1 MSDLILHHYPQSPF
15 AEKMRLI
22 LGYKKLSWQSVL
34 APMIMPKP
42 NLIALT
48 GGYRRIPVLQIGAD
62 VYCDTALICDVLE
75 HRASEKTLYPDA
87 QKGLARTVAQWADT
101 TLFQVAMAYNF
112 QPAGATFMFPDAD
125 KLKSFAADRAAMR
138 NNAQRMP
145 PADATATYRS
155 YLRRI
160 AHMLEHHSWLLGDQ
174 PSVADFS
181 VYHALWFTRHQVPP
195 VAGILESVPAVLAW
209 MDRMA
214 AIGHGTSTHM
224 TAEAALAIARDSTPS
239 SLGEEIHQ
247 DDHGIALGS
256 MVTVTAESFGLE
268 PTVGQLVAATRTR
281 YTLSREDAHAG
292 KVHVHFLRMGFL
304 LKKMESA

>member
-15 AEKMRLI
+15 AEKIRLI
-22 LGYKKLSWQSVL
+22 LGYKKLSWKSVL

-62 VYCDTALICDVLE
+62 IYCDTALICDVLE
-75 HRASEKTLYPDA
+75 HIQPTPTLYPEP

-112 QPAGATFMFPDAD
+112 QPAGATFMFPDAE
-125 KLKSFAADRAAMR
+125 KLKQFAADRAAMR
-138 NNAQRMP
+138 NNAPRMP
-145 PADATATYRS
+145 AADATATYRS

-160 AHMLEHHSWLLGDQ
+160 ANMLEHHPWLLGHQ
-174 PSVADFS
+174 ASVADFS
-181 VYHALWFTRHQVPP
+181 VYHALWFTRHQVSP
-195 VAGILESVPAVLAW
+195 VAGILDSVPGVLSW

-214 AIGHGTSTHM
+214 AIGHAESNLM
-224 TAEAALAIARDSTPS
+224 TAEAALIIAHDSSPQI
-239 SLGEEIHQ
+239 LGAEIHQ

-256 MVTVTAESFGLE
+256 TVAITAESFGLE
-268 PTVGQLVAATRTR
+268 PTIGKLVAATRTR
-281 YTLSREDAHAG
+281 YTLNREDAQLG
-292 KVHVHFLRMGFL
+292 KVHIHFPRMGFL
-304 LKKMESA
+304 LKKAEPN

>member
-15 AEKMRLI
+15 AEKIRLI

-62 VYCDTALICDVLE
+62 IYCDTALICDVLE
-75 HRASEKTLYPDA
+75 HIQPTPTLYPEA

-112 QPAGATFMFPDAD
+112 QPAGATFMFPDAE
-125 KLKSFAADRAAMR
+125 KLKQFAADRAAMR
-138 NNAQRMP
+138 NNAPRMP
-145 PADATATYRS
+145 AADATANYRS

-160 AHMLEHHSWLLGDQ
+160 ANMLEHQPWLLGDQ
-174 PSVADFS
+174 ASVADFS
-181 VYHALWFTRHQVPP
+181 VYHALWFTRHQVSP
-195 VAGILESVPAVLAW
+195 VAGILDSVPGVLSW

-214 AIGHGTSTHM
+214 AIGHAESNPM
-224 TAEAALAIARDSTPS
+224 TAEAALLIAHDSSPQI
-239 SLGEEIHQ
+239 LDAEIHQ
-247 DDHGIALGS
+247 DDHGITLGS
-256 MVTVTAESFGLE
+256 TVAITAESFGLE
-268 PTVGQLVAATRTR
+268 PTIGKLVAATRTR
-281 YTLSREDAHAG
+281 YTLNREDAQLG
-292 KVHVHFLRMGFL
+292 KVHIHFPRMGFL
-304 LKKMESA
+304 LKKAEPN